1 MVRERLGRTL
11 VEASSEG
18 RTVDLE
24 EDRSDS
30 IQGDSGIRDR
40 IWLVVV
46 CLKATVQR

>member
-1 MVRERLGRTL
+1 MVEEHLGRTL

-24 EDRSDS
+24 EDRVGSRRR
-30 IQGDSGIRDR
+30 DSGIRDR

-46 CLKATVQR
+46 CLKATV